1 VARRATA
8 RLQQP
13 IGEIN
18 LTPLIDLTF
27 LLLIT
32 FVITF
37 PLVQSGIP
45 VNLPRG
51 QKANDLP
58 TKDKHTV
65 SLDAKGTIYLDD
77 LACSFDKFSSEMKTL
92 GRTSPNTVIL
102 VRADET
108 IPYGSLVKVLQ
119 VLHEAKLARMAL
131 VTQPENRKR

>member
-1 VARRATA
+1 MARKATA
-8 RLQQP
+8 RLQHP

-37 PLVQSGIP
+37 PLVQTGIP

-51 QKANDLP
+51 KKAADLP
-58 TKDKHTV
+58 TKDKHTI
-65 SLDAKGTIYLDD
+65 SLDARGTIYVDD
-77 LACSFDKFSSEMKTL
+77 LACSMEKFTADMKAL
-92 GRTSPNTVIL
+92 GSKAPNTVIL

-108 IPYGSLVKVLQ
+108 IPYGRLVAVLQ

-131 VTQPENRKR
+131 VTQPDTRKR

>member
-51 QKANDLP
+51 KKATDLP
-58 TKDKHTV
+58 TKDRHTV

-92 GRTSPNTVIL
+92 GRTAPNTVIL

-108 IPYGSLVKVLQ
+108 IPYGNLVKVLQ

>member
-1 VARRATA
+1 MARRATA

>member
-1 VARRATA
+1 MARKATA
-8 RLQQP
+8 RSQPP

-37 PLVQSGIP
+37 PLMQSGIP

-51 QKANDLP
+51 KTADLP
-58 TKDKHTV
+58 TKDKITV
-65 SLDAKGTIYLDD
+65 TIDAKGMIFMEEDP
-77 LACSFDKFSSEMKTL
+77 CSLEKFTTQMKTL
-92 GRTSPNTVIL
+92 GRTTPNTVVM
-102 VRADET
+102 VRADEAL
-108 IPYGSLVKVLQ
+108 PYGKLVAILK

-131 VTQPENRKR
+131 VTQPNTTKKR

>member
-1 VARRATA
+1 MARKASSRI
-8 RLQQP
+8 QSP

-51 QKANDLP
+51 KAPELP
-58 TKDKHTV
+58 TQHKKTV
-65 SLDAKGTIYLDD
+65 TLDAKGLVYVDED
-77 LACSFDKFSSEMKTL
+77 VCSFDKFTAAMLAL
-92 GRTSPNTVIL
+92 GRTDPNTVIL
-102 VRADET
+102 VRADEA
-108 IPYGSLVKVLQ
+108 IPYGQVVRVLR
-119 VLHEAKLARMAL
+119 VLHDAKLAKMAL
-131 VTQPENRKR
+131 VTQPEASRKR

>member
-1 VARRATA
+1 MARKASSRI
-8 RLQQP
+8 QSP

-51 QKANDLP
+51 KAPPLP
-58 TKDKHTV
+58 TQHKTTV
-65 SLDAKGTIYLDD
+65 TVDAKGLIYIDENT
-77 LACSFDKFSSEMKTL
+77 CSFDKFTAEMLTL
-92 GRTSPNTVIL
+92 GRTDPNTVVL
-102 VRADET
+102 VRADEA
-108 IPYGSLVKVLQ
+108 IPYGQVVRLLR
-119 VLHEAKLARMAL
+119 VLHDAKLARMAL
-131 VTQPENRKR
+131 VTQPEAARKR

>member
-1 VARRATA
+1 MGRKATA
-8 RLQQP
+8 RSQPP

-37 PLVQSGIP
+37 PLIQSGIP

-51 QKANDLP
+51 KTADLP
-58 TKDKHTV
+58 TKDKLTV
-65 SLDAKGTIYLDD
+65 TLDAKGTLFVEDIP
-77 LACSFDKFSSEMKTL
+77 CSIEKFTTQMKAL
-92 GRTSPNTVIL
+92 GKTAPNTVVL

-108 IPYGSLVKVLQ
+108 IPYGRLVTVLQ

-131 VTQPENRKR
+131 VTQPNNKKKR